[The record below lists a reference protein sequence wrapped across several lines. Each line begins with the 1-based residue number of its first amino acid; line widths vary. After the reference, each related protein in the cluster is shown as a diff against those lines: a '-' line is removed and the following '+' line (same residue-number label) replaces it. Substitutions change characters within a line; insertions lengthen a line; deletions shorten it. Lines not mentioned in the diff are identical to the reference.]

1 MPRPRGGDWL
11 EDEIRSLW
19 GQGVDVLVSLLT
31 PDEMAELA
39 LVNDAAASELL
50 GIQFLSF
57 AIDDRSVPANTT
69 EALEFVH
76 SLRQMRLEGTIV
88 VIHCRAGIGVLP

>member
-1 MPRPRGGDWL
+1 MKVDIYWVTGAPSPPLGIIPRPRGGDWL
-11 EDEIRSLW
+11 EEEIRSLK

-39 LVNDAAASELL
+39 LVKEAAACESL

-57 AIDDRSVPANTT
+57 PINDRSVPASTP
-69 EALEFVH
+69 EALEFVRL
-76 SLRQMRLEGTIV
+76 LR
-88 VIHCRAGIGVLP
+88 